1 MLKAVSGGVNVTSY
15 EAFVRVTE
23 TGSFTK
29 AAKSMGYT
37 QSAVSQM
44 IKTLED
50 ELGTTLIRRSKK
62 GIELSPDGEEF
73 LPYIINI
80 YNAHREL
87 MEKRNE
93 MRGLAGGIIRIGTLA
108 SISTNWLPMLMKE
121 FREKYPSVHFD
132 LKQGEY
138 TNISGWI
145 KEGSVD
151 LGFVNPDAA
160 SGLTTVP
167 LKRDEMLAVL
177 PVGYRLAKE
186 ESVPLKKLAEEPYIL
201 LDEGEV
207 CEPLEFFKANSI
219 EPNTQYVVYDDYT
232 IMSMVEEGLG
242 VSVLSA
248 LVLNRHNRNIEIRNI
263 TPRLERTV
271 SLAYKNKSVLPIAAR
286 YFIDFVISR
295 KEELTGGYRCKAN
308 NN

>member
-1 MLKAVSGGVNVTSY
+1 MTSY

-44 IKTLED
+44 IKTLEE
-50 ELGTTLIRRSKK
+50 ELDTTLIRRSKK

-73 LPYIINI
+73 LPYIKNI

-93 MRGLAGGIIRIGTLA
+93 MKGLAGGVIRIGTLA

-151 LGFVNPDAA
+151 MGFVNPDAA
-160 SGLTTVP
+160 QGLTTVP

-177 PVGYRLAKE
+177 PRGHRLAEK
-186 ESVPLKKLAEEPYIL
+186 ESVSLEELAKEPYIL

-207 CEPLEFFKANSI
+207 CEPLEYFRANFI
-219 EPNTQYVVYDDYT
+219 EPNTQYIVYDDYT

-248 LVLNRHNRNIEIRNI
+248 LVLNRHSRNIEIRNI
-263 TPRLERTV
+263 SPRLERTV
-271 SLAYKNKSVLPIAAR
+271 SIAYKNKSVLPIAAR
-286 YFIDFVISR
+286 YFIDFIISQKNR
-295 KEELTGGYRCKAN
+295 LTGGYSCENGKI
-308 NN
+308 